1 MLKSCM
7 VKFLSSGGKSRF
19 HTSSMVEMSADWPG
33 DSSMPGMHLLGEG
46 HMGIF
51 SLWLGWGFGSEG
63 PSLPGSKHVGQPEK
77 QSKSWKRGVQTFFA
91 CMR

>member
-51 SLWLGWGFGSEG
+51 SLWIGWGFGSEG
-63 PSLPGSKHVGQPEK
+63 PSLLALSMWGSLRNRVNPGREGYRPSLH
-77 QSKSWKRGVQTFFA
+77 A
-91 CMR
+91 